1 MHSEN
6 NELVKAGHELA
17 KCLDN
22 EPLLDIAKLLSK
34 MATQLD
40 VTTAALR
47 EKTKQCEQVAQA
59 VGWVDG
65 GNFTLAEAVAGHVS
79 GLKAA
84 TQRSE
89 ELAAENAAQREF
101 IATCFYAAGDGGD
114 MDGADIQLLGERLG
128 LFGRETYQP
137 VIHGYICGHEP
148 GEDSVYVMNKTP
160 ATDAFL
166 REVRASELDS
176 LCGVAETMLVK
187 FANQNASQITEAQG
201 WEMIRQQASKRAAKL
216 RQGGAA

>member
-1 MHSEN
+1 MN
-6 NELVKAGHELA
+6 NDELIAAGHELA
-17 KCLDN
+17 KCLDSN
-22 EPLLDIAKLLSK
+22 TPLLDIAKLLSK

-47 EKTKQCEQVAQA
+47 EKTKQCEQ
-59 VGWVDG
+59 
-65 GNFTLAEAVAGHVS
+65 
-79 GLKAA
+79 
-84 TQRSE
+84 
-89 ELAAENAAQREF
+89 LAAENAALKAFGDKLDRMHNDLNGEGTGIQGRAEVACQQIAIEAAMEEF
-101 IATCFYAAGDGGD
+101 EAI
-114 MDGADIQLLGERLG
+114 E
-128 LFGRETYQP
+128 
-137 VIHGYICGHEP
+137 
-148 GEDSVYVMNKTP
+148 TP

-166 REVRASELDS
+166 RELRASELDS

>member
-1 MHSEN
+1 MN
-6 NELVKAGHELA
+6 NDELIAAGHELA
-17 KCLDN
+17 KCLDSN
-22 EPLLDIAKLLSK
+22 TPLIDIAKLLSK

-47 EKTKQCEQVAQA
+47 EKTKQCEQ
-59 VGWVDG
+59 
-65 GNFTLAEAVAGHVS
+65 
-79 GLKAA
+79 
-84 TQRSE
+84 
-89 ELAAENAAQREF
+89 LAAENTAQREF
-101 IATCFYAAGDGGD
+101 IATCFHAAGDGGD
-114 MDGADIQLLGERLG
+114 MDGADIQALGERLG

-148 GEDSVYVMNKTP
+148 GEDSVYVMKKNS

-187 FANQNASQITEAQG
+187 FANQNASQILEAKG
-201 WEMIRQQASKRAAKL
+201 WEMIRQQTSKRAAKL

>member
-6 NELVKAGHELA
+6 NELVRAGHELA

-22 EPLLDIAKLLSK
+22 EPLIDIAKLLSK

-47 EKTKQCEQVAQA
+47 EKMKQCEQ
-59 VGWVDG
+59 
-65 GNFTLAEAVAGHVS
+65 
-79 GLKAA
+79 
-84 TQRSE
+84 
-89 ELAAENAAQREF
+89 LAAENAAQREF
-101 IATCFYAAGDGGD
+101 IATCFHAAGDGGD
-114 MDGADIQLLGERLG
+114 MDGADIQALGERLG

-148 GEDSVYVMNKTP
+148 GEDSVYVMKKNS

-187 FANQNASQITEAQG
+187 FANQNASQILEAKG
-201 WEMIRQQASKRAAKL
+201 WEMIRQQTSKRAAKL